1 MREEEVDGGGDQGE
15 LEDDGVQLGADVE
28 GGGDHV
34 EVVEGGSSSSMWRTC
49 HGPVSWPRS
58 IESLLVLIIGRLFR
72 SPPVCSLRGS
82 GGLLLRTDWLEV
94 SSLRSC

>member
-15 LEDDGVQLGADVE
+15 LEDDGVQLGADVD

-58 IESLLVLIIGRLFR
+58 IESLLVLIALPIPATVDGR
-72 SPPVCSLRGS
+72 SLWRRFAGFH
-82 GGLLLRTDWLEV
+82 GGLAL
-94 SSLRSC
+94 